1 MSNITKQV
9 RQAEKEA
16 IQVEMDIM
24 WHERAKRHRGFT
36 NYSGLMNHEELANAK
51 ERRKG
56 LRAFIANNR
65 KKTRPNVSAN

>member
-1 MSNITKQV
+1 MANIAKQV

-36 NYSGLMNHEELANAK
+36 NYSGLMTQEELANAK

-56 LRAFIANNR
+56 LRAFVANNR
-65 KKTRPNVSAN
+65 KKVKSHAK